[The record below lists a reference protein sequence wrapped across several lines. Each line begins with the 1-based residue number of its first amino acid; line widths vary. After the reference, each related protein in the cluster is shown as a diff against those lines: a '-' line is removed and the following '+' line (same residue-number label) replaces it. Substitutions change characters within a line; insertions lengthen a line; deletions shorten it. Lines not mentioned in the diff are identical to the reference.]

1 MPHFLIKKEEI
12 KNDIIELSDNENF
25 FHLTKVLRIKPNQK
39 VKFIDNE
46 KNVYL
51 CEVLEVSK
59 KNLSAKIIKKTV
71 SDRVLGV
78 NISLIQSILA
88 SDAQNLLI
96 ANATQTGV
104 KKIYPVISDNVSVSL
119 SSLKGKVEKWIKV
132 ASENFKQCER
142 ADMVEIEQIA
152 KLKDVLSKFRKEN
165 IIIFAEKFENTT
177 LNECCL
183 DLDKN
188 SEIAVVIGPEGGFS
202 DSEFDYFISQNYKLA
217 TLGKMIYKAPNAVV
231 AGISNIISRIE

>member
-12 KNDIIELSDNENF
+12 KNDIIELNDNENF

-39 VKFIDNE
+39 VKFIDDD

-51 CEVLEVSK
+51 CEVFEVNK
-59 KNLSAKIIKKTV
+59 KILRAKIIEKTV

-78 NISLIQSILA
+78 NISLVQSILA

-104 KKIYPVISDNVSVSL
+104 KKIYPVISDNVSTSQNA
-119 SSLKGKVEKWIKV
+119 LKGKVEKWIKI

-142 ADMVEIEQIA
+142 ADMVEIEQISNLVEA
-152 KLKDVLSKFRKEN
+152 LSKFKKEN
-165 IIIFAEKFENTT
+165 ILIFAEKYENTT

-202 DSEFDYFISQNYKLA
+202 DNEFNYFISQNYKLI

>member
-12 KNDIIELSDNENF
+12 KNDIIELNDNENF

-39 VKFIDNE
+39 VKFIDDN

-51 CEVLEVSK
+51 CEVLEVAK
-59 KNLSAKIIKKTV
+59 KKLSAKIIEKTV
-71 SDRVLGV
+71 SDRVLDI
-78 NISLIQSILA
+78 NISLVQSILA

-104 KKIYPVISDNVSVSL
+104 KKIYPVISDNVSTSQNA
-119 SSLKGKVEKWIKV
+119 LKGKVEKWIKI

-142 ADMVEIEQIA
+142 ADMVEIEQISN
-152 KLKDVLSKFRKEN
+152 LVQVLSKFKKEN
-165 IIIFAEKFENTT
+165 ILIFAEKYENTT

-202 DSEFDYFISQNYKLA
+202 DSEFNYFISQNYKLA